1 MQSSSHTK
9 QVFGKQIFGTLFPVS
24 LLGAAFLSGCKEP
37 PTNTADSN
45 SAPAATE
52 VQSSSAPTSKAKP
65 YDRKD
70 VILIG
75 EYGDLTGA
83 TAAFGTS
90 TRDGIALA
98 VDEANKAGGLLGKK
112 IQIQLENNNGKP
124 DETTQ
129 VVKKLIDQDNVLAVL
144 GEVASS
150 RSKMGAAVCQAS
162 GVPMITP
169 TSTNPSVTQIGNYI
183 FRTCFIDPF
192 QGTVCARFAAQ
203 NLKAKRAAILT
214 DTANAY
220 SVGLTDF
227 FKKEFVK
234 GGGQIVAEENYKEK
248 DQQFGPQL
256 NNIKA
261 KNPDA
266 IFIPGYYQDVATI
279 AKQARDAGLDQP
291 MFGGDGWDDPDLVK
305 LGGDAVQ
312 NCYFTTHAAEDSGDP
327 RMKQFATKFRAFH
340 KGKSPGALAAVA
352 YDAANIMF
360 ASIKKAGGTD
370 RNKIRDAI
378 ASTTK
383 FPGVTGDITID
394 KDRNA
399 VKQVVILQVKGDQ
412 FKYVATIKP

>member
-1 MQSSSHTK
+1 MPS
-9 QVFGKQIFGTLFPVS
+9 F
-24 LLGAAFLSGCKEP
+24 LLDKRASRALLCAALAFVLSGCKEP
-37 PTNTADSN
+37 PASTSDSN
-45 SAPAATE
+45 ASPTGTE
-52 VQSSSAPTSKAKP
+52 SGTQTDASTVGKAKP

-75 EYGDLTGA
+75 EYGDLTGD

-112 IQIQLENNNGKP
+112 IQIQLEDNNGKP
-124 DETTQ
+124 DETTSR
-129 VVKKLIDQDNVLAVL
+129 VKKLINQDNVLAVL

-150 RSKMGAAVCQAS
+150 RSKMGAQVCQAA

-169 TSTNPSVTQIGNYI
+169 TSTNPNVTQVGDYI

-192 QGTVCARFAAQ
+192 QGTICARFAAQ
-203 NLKAKRAAILT
+203 NLKAKRVAILT

-234 GGGQIVAEENYKEK
+234 NGGQIVAEENYKAK
-248 DQQFGPQL
+248 DQQFGSQL
-256 NNIKA
+256 NNIKTA
-261 KNPDA
+261 NPEA
-266 IFIPGYYQDVATI
+266 IFLPGYYQDVATI

-291 MFGGDGWDDPDLVK
+291 MFGGDGWDDPDLVA

-312 NCYFTTHAAEDSGDP
+312 NCYFTTHASEDSGDP
-327 RMKQFATKFRAFH
+327 RMKQFSAKFRAFH

-352 YDAANIMF
+352 YDAANILF
-360 ASIKKAGGTD
+360 AAIKKAGGTD
-370 RNKIRDAI
+370 RAKIRDAI
-378 ASTTK
+378 AATTK
-383 FPGVTGDITID
+383 FPGVTGDITIN
-394 KDRNA
+394 KDRNV
-399 VKQVVILQVKGDQ
+399 VKQLVILQVKDDK

>member
-1 MQSSSHTK
+1 MRIFKPAQN
-9 QVFGKQIFGTLFPVS
+9 VFSTLLFTSLAGTIL
-24 LLGAAFLSGCKEP
+24 LSGCKEP
-37 PTNTADSN
+37 APTTTADAN
-45 SAPAATE
+45 A
-52 VQSSSAPTSKAKP
+52 APTSEDQGSEAPAHTAKP

-98 VDEANKAGGLLGKK
+98 VDEANKAGGVLGKK

-169 TSTNPSVTQIGNYI
+169 TSTNPSVTKIGNYI

-203 NLKAKRAAILT
+203 NLKSKRAAILT

-227 FKKEFVK
+227 FKKEFTK

-248 DQQFGPQL
+248 DQQFGSQL

-261 KNPDA
+261 ANPDA

-305 LGGDAVQ
+305 LGGDAVR

-360 ASIKKAGGTD
+360 AAIKKAGGTD
-370 RNKIRDAI
+370 RDKIREAI

-399 VKQVVILQVKGDQ
+399 VKQVVILQVKDDK